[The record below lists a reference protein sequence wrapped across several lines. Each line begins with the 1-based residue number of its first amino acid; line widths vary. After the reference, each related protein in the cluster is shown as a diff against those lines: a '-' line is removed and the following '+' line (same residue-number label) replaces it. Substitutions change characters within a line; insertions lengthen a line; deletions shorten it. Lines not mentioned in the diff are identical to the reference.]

1 MEESNKTALGEII
14 RTLKILHLAIV
25 LSSILFLVV
34 SFVIVSIIGP
44 LIKMER
50 ADSQLL
56 LTIGM
61 VAGAA
66 LVGLAYYI
74 HSQRLQ
80 KINPAPLEMKLK
92 SYRVSMLL
100 KIAFMEAASFFV
112 LVIYLLT
119 GIYSMLVAAAI
130 IIIIMLLNRPGEEL
144 ISHELNIN
152 GDENL

>member
-1 MEESNKTALGEII
+1 MEENSKPILGEII

-34 SFVIVSIIGP
+34 SFVIVSVIGP
-44 LIKMER
+44 LVKMEK

-61 VAGAA
+61 VAGTA

-74 HSQRLQ
+74 HSQRVQ
-80 KINPAPLEMKLK
+80 KIMQAPLDMKLK

-119 GIYSMLVAAAI
+119 AINSMLAAAAI
-130 IIIIMLLNRPGEEL
+130 IVIIMLLNRPGAEL
-144 ISHELNIN
+144 ISHELNLS
-152 GDENL
+152 GDESQ